1 MNRNREPKGAETGG
15 RFAASINPE
24 STVDLGVIEV
34 DLDYLFDDV
43 GHVGTITLVPDISRD
58 VDIVAP
64 TQ

>member
-15 RFAASINPE
+15 QFTAGINPE
-24 STVDLGVIEV
+24 STIDLGVIEV

-43 GHVGTITLVPDISRD
+43 GYVGTITLVPDTSRD
-58 VDIVAP
+58 VDIVAL